1 MSSCLFVYSAT
12 SSDINKQSVLKFFVA
27 IVDSIGSSGILVGRD
42 CCSRL
47 WSCGFS
53 CGWFPV
59 GKRDADVG
67 TYQVNHVH
75 HVPDVPET
83 VYLADDQSDL
93 VLGRH
98 DPRVARARANRVRD
112 VHLVAFD
119 LGVQFLERWDSFN
132 RIARHSFGFPAFQPH
147 ALGNPHSLFAG
158 AHQRFMRTSSG
169 QSIAH
174 STTVVLMKMWTVSS
188 LF

>member
-1 MSSCLFVYSAT
+1 MSTMFPMFRKPYTLRMISLILFLVAT
-12 SSDINKQSVLKFFVA
+12 
-27 IVDSIGSSGILVGRD
+27 
-42 CCSRL
+42 
-47 WSCGFS
+47 
-53 CGWFPV
+53 
-59 GKRDADVG
+59 
-67 TYQVNHVH
+67 T
-75 HVPDVPET
+75 
-83 VYLADDQSDL
+83 LAL
-93 VLGRH
+93 
-98 DPRVARARANRVRD
+98 PAPWANRVRD

-119 LGVQFLERWDSFN
+119 LGVQFLERRDSFN